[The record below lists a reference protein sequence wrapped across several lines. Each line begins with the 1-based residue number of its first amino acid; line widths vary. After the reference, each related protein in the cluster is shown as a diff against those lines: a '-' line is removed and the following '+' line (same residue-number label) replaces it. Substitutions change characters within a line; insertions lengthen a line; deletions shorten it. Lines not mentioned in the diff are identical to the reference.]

1 MLELLMRDKLDGQDD
16 VSIANPLR
24 LNVDYIYGSLK

>member
-16 VSIANPLR
+16 VSIANLLR
-24 LNVDYIYGSLK
+24 LNVDYIYD